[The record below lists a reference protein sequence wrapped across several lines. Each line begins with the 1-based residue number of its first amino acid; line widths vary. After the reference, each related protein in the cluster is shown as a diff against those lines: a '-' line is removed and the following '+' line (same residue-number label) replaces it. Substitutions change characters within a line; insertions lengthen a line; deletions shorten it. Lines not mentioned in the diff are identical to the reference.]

1 MSQAAPPFPNR
12 PSARRPSP
20 EGTAYPR
27 TAIVTGADRGIGQA
41 TAIALAGDGFDVA
54 FTWHDDEAGAASTT
68 AAIEAL
74 GQRAASAWL
83 DTTVLSSCAPVV
95 EQLAMTLGSLG
106 VFVNNVGVG
115 LCRSVVDTEYA
126 QWQRILDTNLN
137 GAFLCLQAAAKL
149 LIAGRCGGRIVVVT
163 SIHAHQ
169 PRFGFG
175 AYAASKYGLDGLT
188 KTLAL
193 ELSGHGITVNAV
205 APGEIATHLPPEET
219 RHPHLLPRAGIPL
232 GHPGTAEE
240 VAAVIAFL
248 ASPAAGYVTGA
259 SWEVDGG
266 MAQMGAQASAYV
278 TSNEWR
284 QTSWSGATPPTANPD
299 D

>member
-1 MSQAAPPFPNR
+1 MSQTAA
-12 PSARRPSP
+12 SAQGDAK
-20 EGTAYPR
+20 ELYPR
-27 TAIVTGADRGIGQA
+27 TAIVTGADMGIGKA
-41 TAIALAGDGFDVA
+41 TAMALARDGFDVG
-54 FTWHDDEAGAASTT
+54 FTWHDDEAGAADTT
-68 AAIEAL
+68 AAIEGH

-83 DTTVLSSCAPVV
+83 DTTSLPSCAPVV
-95 EQLAMTLGSLG
+95 EQLAATLGSLG

-115 LCRSVVDTEYA
+115 LCASVVDTQYA

-149 LIAGRCGGRIVVVT
+149 LLAGGRGGRIVVVT
-163 SIHAHQ
+163 SIHAHH

-175 AYAASKYGLDGLT
+175 AYSASKYGLDGLT

-193 ELSGHGITVNAV
+193 ELSGQGITVNAV

-219 RHPHLLPRAGIPL
+219 GPAHSIPRPGVPL
-232 GHPGTAEE
+232 GHPGTADE
-240 VAAVIAFL
+240 VAAVVAFL
-248 ASPAAGYVTGA
+248 ASPAASYVTGA

-266 MAQMGAQASAYV
+266 MAEMAAQASSQVAG
-278 TSNEWR
+278 NDWR
-284 QTSWSGATPPTANPD
+284 QANWSGPNPPGPNPRAPHPD

>member
-219 RHPHLLPRAGIPL
+219 RHPHYLPRAGIPL

-248 ASPAAGYVTGA
+248 ASPAPAGRSTA
-259 SWEVDGG
+259 
-266 MAQMGAQASAYV
+266 A
-278 TSNEWR
+278 WR
-284 QTSWSGATPPTANPD
+284 RWVPKPVHM
-299 D
+299 